1 MCLNMVPSHKV
12 DPEPNTWKRGC
23 TLDPPQP
30 TIPPSGGTRMLHKHK
45 YHLDVGTE
53 TVVYFSNP
61 VAMGKFSQFR
71 NPLQHV
77 SFFGKCYQCKY
88 AAHSQKY
95 CPLRY
100 CKLCK
105 SYGHS
110 EMVCWKRN
118 SMTDEVNPALK
129 ACINASEIA
138 EVAASDA
145 AAAAAAAA
153 EAVDQAAVDPEAPNA
168 QLFTDRLSLP
178 ESSE

>member
-1 MCLNMVPSHKV
+1 MVPSGNADLGKH
-12 DPEPNTWKRGC
+12 TQQWKRGC
-23 TLDPPQP
+23 TLDPPQS

-45 YHLDVGTE
+45 YHLDVGKE
-53 TVVYFSNP
+53 TVVYFDNP

-110 EMVCWKRN
+110 EMVCWKN
-118 SMTDEVNPALK
+118 KTDMEAISPALK
-129 ACINASEIA
+129 ACLEAT
-138 EVAASDA
+138 EVAEAAATAAETAAIAAANAASAALSDA
-145 AAAAAAAA
+145 
-153 EAVDQAAVDPEAPNA
+153 QP
-168 QLFTDRLSLP
+168 FTGQLSLQ
-178 ESSE
+178 ESGE